1 MLSKNNTYLY
11 YKIYLFILDT
21 VLIVSSF
28 YVSLLLNN
36 YSWSENY
43 GYIIAIYLISI
54 IFYLYFG
61 NYKYKSLKL
70 IKEFLVSNILIN
82 IAIFGIIALVIFI
95 TPLGNKVYFIN
106 IFKFYSLFFLVS
118 SMIIRIIIFEVV
130 FKNLNKLK
138 ALNRNA
144 VILTVN
150 KESKKLYDNR
160 NDIRVNNGLEIIG
173 FVEIKKSER
182 SGSNKYNILG
192 SIDDISGLSNKYNF
206 KDIFLVS
213 ESIPTDDLIRIIEK
227 LRSYNFILHVNAGN
241 FRELFK
247 ANLFDI
253 YGTENRFIDF
263 SIDRFYYKK
272 YLKVVID
279 YFFAFIFLCI
289 ISPVLLAIII
299 LIKTT
304 SKGPALFI
312 DERIGIDQKKFKIF
326 KFRSMKNNVSENIE
340 FHKESIK
347 VFYTGKKSGK
357 IKKYNSI
364 GRVTSIGR
372 FLRKHSMD
380 ELPQFA
386 NILCGNMSIIG
397 PRPDVSYALKYYKE
411 WKKYRFNV
419 KPGITGLWQVYGR
432 SRVNFEGMSI
442 FDYYYYSNCSL
453 SLDLKIAFD
462 TVRVLVFGIGGY

>member
-43 GYIIAIYLISI
+43 GYIIAIYLVSI

-70 IKEFLVSNILIN
+70 IKEFLVSNILIS
-82 IAIFGIIALVIFI
+82 IIIFGIITLVIFI

-118 SMIIRIIIFEVV
+118 SIIIRVIVFEIV
-130 FKNLNKLK
+130 FKSLNKIK

-144 VILTVN
+144 VILKLN
-150 KESKKLYDNR
+150 KDSKKLYDDR
-160 NDIRVNNGLEIIG
+160 DDIRINNGLEIIG
-173 FVEIKKSER
+173 FVEIDKSER
-182 SGSNKYNILG
+182 SRNSKYNILG
-192 SIDDISGLSNKYNF
+192 NIDDIFEISNKYNF

-213 ESIPTDDLIRIIEK
+213 ENMTTDRLIEIIEK
-227 LRSYNFILHVNAGN
+227 LRSYNFILHVNACN
-241 FRELFK
+241 FRELFS

-253 YGTENRFIDF
+253 YGTENKFIDF
-263 SIDRFYYKK
+263 SINRFYYKK
-272 YLKVVID
+272 YLKVVFD

-289 ISPVLLAIII
+289 ISPLLLVIII
-299 LIKTT
+299 LIKAT
-304 SKGPALFI
+304 SKGPVLFI
-312 DERIGIDQKKFKIF
+312 NERVGINKKEFKIF
-326 KFRSMKNNVSENIE
+326 KFRSMKNDVSENIE

-347 VFYTGKKSGK
+347 PFYTGKISGK
-357 IKKYNSI
+357 IKKKNSI
-364 GRVTSIGR
+364 RRVTNIGR

-386 NILCGNMSIIG
+386 NILRGNMSIIG
-397 PRPDVSYALKYYKE
+397 PRPDVEYVLKYYKG
-411 WKKYRFNV
+411 WKRYRFDI

-462 TVRVLVFGIGGY
+462 TVKVLVFGIGGY